1 MIVARPALPVG
12 VAEVEIGVE
21 RFIGP
26 GQESRIEAE
35 INLES
40 RPIRDARLLMSSSTW
55 QATLTL
61 WQQNV
66 CVHQQH

>member
-40 RPIRDARLLMSSSTW
+40 RPIRDAP
-55 QATLTL
+55 AHVVI
-61 WQQNV
+61 NV
-66 CVHQQH
+66 AGDIDFMAANHQQH